1 MNAIHIRKHLDSDTL
16 HLPESRGMIGHDV
29 EITVV
34 EQSELTQEAG
44 RKFWQ
49 TRSMDELAA
58 EQGYVSRTF
67 DELKGPFS
75 AEEFEGFD
83 EFLEGIRQSTSPSI
97 NAPPDISSRVQI

>member
-1 MNAIHIRKHLDSDTL
+1 MNAIRIRKHLDSDTL
-16 HLPESRGMIGHDV
+16 HLPELRGMIGHDV

-34 EQSELTQEAG
+34 EQSELTREAG

-49 TRSMDELAA
+49 TRSLDELAA

-75 AEEFEGFD
+75 TEEFEGFD
-83 EFLEGIRQSTSPSI
+83 KYVEDIRQSTSPL
-97 NAPPDISSRVQI
+97 NAAPATISNRVEL